1 MGNNNLKSMASI
13 AKERLKRGLYTNA
26 EKIKA
31 RNAMNVNSYFIKN
44 LNALKKI
51 NSKAEFKYISNEIDD
66 EFVDNVYTILNSPT
80 EVFNPIGR
88 LVDQKLYDSLS
99 YIEKQFYILNIADK
113 YNKIKSEYLESYSK
127 IS

>member
-66 EFVDNVYTILNSPT
+66 EFIDNVYTILNSST

-99 YIEKQFYILNIADK
+99 DIEKQFYILNIADK

>member
-99 YIEKQFYILNIADK
+99 DTEKQFYILNIADK

>member
-88 LVDQKLYDSLS
+88 LVDQNLYDSLS
-99 YIEKQFYILNIADK
+99 DIEKQFYILNIADK

>member
-13 AKERLKRGLYTNA
+13 AKERLKRGLYTNS

-44 LNALKKI
+44 INALKKI

-99 YIEKQFYILNIADK
+99 DIEKQFYILNIADK